1 MAVRYNPFT
10 KLKLH
15 GGSYIAPAG
24 AEQFY
29 KGQEL
34 AQATEREDF
43 VELEKHVVYEEEGL
57 TPLAV
62 HRAAAGKPVADVEAG
77 TEAKPYGSAVHHHP
91 MMTMAGDDD
100 LTTKLLPI
108 ESQSLDKT
116 KVDAKQLLRLP
127 RAQRCAVIQRLLED
141 KPIDSVAF
149 LDKIHEHMVTYVVD
163 REGCSDWGM
172 LKRGV

>member
-57 TPLAV
+57 TPLQV

-77 TEAKPYGSAVHHHP
+77 AEGTLYGGGHLPSMPMTSSAD
-91 MMTMAGDDD
+91 DDD

-127 RAQRCAVIQRLLED
+127 RAQRVAFIQRLLED
-141 KPIDSVAF
+141 KPVDESTY
-149 LDKIHEHMVTYVVD
+149 LDKIHERMVTYVFVY
-163 REGCSDWGM
+163 CSI
-172 LKRGV
+172 